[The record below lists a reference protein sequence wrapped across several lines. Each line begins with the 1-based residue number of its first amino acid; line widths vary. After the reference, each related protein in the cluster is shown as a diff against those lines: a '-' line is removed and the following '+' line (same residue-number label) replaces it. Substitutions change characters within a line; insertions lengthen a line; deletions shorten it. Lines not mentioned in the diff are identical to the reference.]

1 MPVYDY
7 LCKRHGPFEANQP
20 IAKRQYAECPQCKQA
35 SVRQFSAM
43 PAVHYKGTG
52 WYSIDSGKRF
62 ESQLSKD
69 GKQKY
74 QKARAEGKL

>member
-7 LCKRHGPFEANQP
+7 LCTTHGTFEANQP
-20 IAKRQYAECPQCKQA
+20 VNFRHYANCPKCKRVG
-35 SVRQFSAM
+35 VRQFSIM

-62 ESQLSKD
+62 ESQLSET
-69 GKQKY
+69 GKKKY